1 MANQRNTNRRR
12 PASGA
17 SSGRRSNNRQPSS
30 GSRNPRRRVPQ
41 KQSLLSRLLELR
53 PKPDFK
59 PDSEKTDVLKL
70 LHLTKAQRDTY
81 LKWGLYIALIV
92 ILCMIQDVIMSQVS
106 IFGATTDL
114 AVCAIFLIGLYE
126 GTENGS
132 LFALLASI
140 VYLFSGSSP
149 GAQCVA
155 MIACPVVGLNLM
167 RQSYWRRSGGSIL
180 LCTCAGIV
188 IYEMLNFLFGIFVGN
203 TIWARAG
210 VFLLVAILTCIC
222 AFPLYPLVKL
232 ISKIG
237 GDTWKE

>member
-1 MANQRNTNRRR
+1 MAKRRKK
-12 PASGA
+12 
-17 SSGRRSNNRQPSS
+17 
-30 GSRNPRRRVPQ
+30 VY
-41 KQSLLSRLLELR
+41 E
-53 PKPDFK
+53 FK
-59 PDSEKTDVLKL
+59 PDRQETAFLKQL
-70 LHLTKAQRDTY
+70 YLTRLQRQQI
-81 LKWGLYIALIV
+81 LKWTGHAALC
-92 ILCMIQDVIMSQVS
+92 ILMLTVQDVIMSQFRFS
-106 IFGATTDL
+106 GATTDL

-188 IYEMLNFLFGIFVGN
+188 IYEMLNFLFGIFSGSPSG
-203 TIWARAG
+203 IGWASLA
-210 VFLLVAILTCIC
+210 
-222 AFPLYPLVKL
+222 
-232 ISKIG
+232 
-237 GDTWKE
+237 W

>member
-1 MANQRNTNRRR
+1 MAKRKRK
-12 PASGA
+12 
-17 SSGRRSNNRQPSS
+17 
-30 GSRNPRRRVPQ
+30 VY
-41 KQSLLSRLLELR
+41 E
-53 PKPDFK
+53 FK
-59 PDSEKTDVLKL
+59 PDRQETSLLKRL
-70 LHLTKAQRDTY
+70 YLTRLQRKQI
-81 LKWGLYIALIV
+81 LKWGSYAALC
-92 ILCMIQDVIMSQVS
+92 ILLLTVQDVMMSRFRLS
-106 IFGATTDL
+106 GATTDL
-114 AVCAIFLIGLYE
+114 VVCIIFLIGLYE

-132 LFALLASI
+132 LFALIASL

-155 MIACPVVGLNLM
+155 LLTCGTVLLNLF
-167 RQSYWRRSGGSIL
+167 RQISWHRSGGSIL
-180 LCTCAGIV
+180 LCTCGGIV